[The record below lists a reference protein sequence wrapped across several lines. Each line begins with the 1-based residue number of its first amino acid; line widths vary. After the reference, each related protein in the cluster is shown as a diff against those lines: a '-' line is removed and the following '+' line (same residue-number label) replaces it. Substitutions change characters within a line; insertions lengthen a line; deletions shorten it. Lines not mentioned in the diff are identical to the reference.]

1 MLRCLHNMSRVTIAL
16 ITWLTMSAAL
26 FCSTR
31 PLSGVEV
38 SAEYPDQITEA
49 PQQMA
54 LDSSWP
60 GHGGEWAAL
69 TLPPVTVRLLDIPD
83 MRQARQSLSSPP
95 YPGQARPRSARSD
108 KVRPILLMR
117 S

>member
-49 PQQMA
+49 PPQMA
-54 LDSSWP
+54 L
-60 GHGGEWAAL
+60 A
-69 TLPPVTVRLLDIPD
+69 
-83 MRQARQSLSSPP
+83 
-95 YPGQARPRSARSD
+95 GQGMEESGQH
-108 KVRPILLMR
+108 
-117 S
+117 